1 MERAKKNLKL
11 VETRTAESSLE
22 QKHST
27 AAEFANQEELP
38 QKTADQRSVA
48 SRQSQFEK
56 LDPAK
61 SIDKAQLIN

>member
-1 MERAKKNLKL
+1 MERAKNNLTL

-22 QKHST
+22 HKHPT

-38 QKTADQRSVA
+38 RKTADQRSVA

-56 LDPAK
+56 LDTA
-61 SIDKAQLIN
+61 